1 MKEADG
7 PEGGRFWGFGGLLCL
22 GEGFWEGQFALYFH
36 KDRVDE
42 GRLEENWPVSKRG
55 FAKNVANKL
64 NFVDYIFGDFVIKLR
79 PFCQLLGF
87 IKSKF

>member
-1 MKEADG
+1 MH
-7 PEGGRFWGFGGLLCL
+7 FLTN
-22 GEGFWEGQFALYFH
+22 
-36 KDRVDE
+36 RVDE
-42 GRLEENWPVSKRG
+42 ERLEENWPVSKRG

-64 NFVDYIFGDFVIKLR
+64 NFVDYIFDDFVIKLR